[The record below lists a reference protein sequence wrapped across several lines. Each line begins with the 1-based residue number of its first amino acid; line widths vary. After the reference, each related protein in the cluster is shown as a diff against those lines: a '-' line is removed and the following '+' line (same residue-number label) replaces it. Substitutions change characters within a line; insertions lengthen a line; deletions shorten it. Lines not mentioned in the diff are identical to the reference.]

1 LFYAIS
7 RLPLSSTQKI
17 IIYWYS
23 YCELMTAQ
31 GVLQFKYISSGLYL
45 IIVCLDTG
53 EKGFLGGR
61 HYYARNI
68 YQDLSD
74 RGIGVLFLLKAES
87 EVISLLSFLGIG
99 LLCDP
104 GALYTGV

>member
-1 LFYAIS
+1 MRLADCHCRVPKKSLFI
-7 RLPLSSTQKI
+7 
-17 IIYWYS
+17 
-23 YCELMTAQ
+23 
-31 GVLQFKYISSGLYL
+31 GSGLYL

-68 YQDLSD
+68 YQDLSN

-87 EVISLLSFLGIG
+87 EIISLLSFLGIG

-104 GALYTGV
+104 GTLYTGD